1 MQTPRPYQLIQL
13 MAEAGALKGVLVVVG
28 SWSQNDK
35 QGLIG

>member
-1 MQTPRPYQLIQL
+1 MQNTRSYQLIQL

-28 SWSQNDK
+28 FRSQNDK